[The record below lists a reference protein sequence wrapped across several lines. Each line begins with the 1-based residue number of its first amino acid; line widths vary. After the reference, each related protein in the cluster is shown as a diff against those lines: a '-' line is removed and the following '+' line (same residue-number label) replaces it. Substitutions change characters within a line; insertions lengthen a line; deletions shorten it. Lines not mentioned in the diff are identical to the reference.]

1 MKCLNVIRELSRTH
15 TKLCQIRPHSHQS
28 SVVNYGECE
37 ESELLT
43 DIKYSLQSRAVL
55 MLYLSKSEKYLP
67 LE

>member
-1 MKCLNVIRELSRTH
+1 
-15 TKLCQIRPHSHQS
+15 
-28 SVVNYGECE
+28 VNYGECE